1 MVQQK
6 KRISQPIINIKK
18 MDKRKRK
25 VTVKYQNI
33 YKNLMK
39 KRKNKKDKDR

>member
-18 MDKRKRK
+18 TAKKKRK

-39 KRKNKKDKDR
+39 KRKNKKDKDK

>member
-6 KRISQPIINIKK
+6 KRISQLIINIKK
-18 MDKRKRK
+18 MVKRKRK

-39 KRKNKKDKDR
+39 KRKNKKDKDK